1 VFGFEYAILMTI
13 VANTVV
19 KYVLHSVDLY
29 SEAPWENK
37 AVFMLYTEL
46 FIGLIKVFLVT
57 SLKQGLRT
65 LLRIRIRDP
74 VLFDPGSGH
83 TAWTST
89 AKRPG
94 RTRPSSCSTQSS
106 SLGSSRYF

>member
-1 VFGFEYAILMTI
+1 MFGFEYAILMTI

-46 FIGLIKVFLVT
+46 FIGLIKVFLTVAD
-57 SLKQGLRT
+57 L
-65 LLRIRIRDP
+65 DPYP
-74 VLFDPGSGH
+74 VLFWPLDPGRDGEKILIRDEHPKSFFR
-83 TAWTST
+83 
-89 AKRPG
+89 KLRG
-94 RTRPSSCSTQSS
+94 R
-106 SLGSSRYF
+106 F

>member
-1 VFGFEYAILMTI
+1 MFGFEYAILMTI

-46 FIGLIKVFLVT
+46 FIGLIKVFLT
-57 SLKQGLRT
+57 E
-65 LLRIRIRDP
+65 LRIRIRIWCF
-74 VLFDPGSGH
+74 FDP
-83 TAWTST
+83 WD
-89 AKRPG
+89 PG
-94 RTRPSSCSTQSS
+94 RDGEKILIRDEHPKSFFRK
-106 SLGSSRYF
+106 LRGRF

>member
-57 SLKQGLRT
+57 
-65 LLRIRIRDP
+65 P
-74 VLFDPGSGH
+74 VPTVFSRGCGFGSGSGALMTPGSGMGKKSRFGMNIPDH
-83 TAWTST
+83 
-89 AKRPG
+89 
-94 RTRPSSCSTQSS
+94 CSE
-106 SLGSSRYF
+106 SLETGFHV

>member
-1 VFGFEYAILMTI
+1 MSVQLVFGFEYAILMTI

-46 FIGLIKVFLVT
+46 FIGLIKVFLQK
-57 SLKQGLRT
+57 L
-65 LLRIRIRDP
+65 P
-74 VLFDPGSGH
+74 VPKVLSVGCGFGSGI
-83 TAWTST
+83 
-89 AKRPG
+89 R
-94 RTRPSSCSTQSS
+94 
-106 SLGSSRYF
+106 

>member
-1 VFGFEYAILMTI
+1 MKIENLILLGTFNSSSVQLVFGFEYAILMTI

-46 FIGLIKVFLVT
+46 FIGLIKVFLV
-57 SLKQGLRT
+57 KQGLRT

-74 VLFDPGSGH
+74 VLF
-83 TAWTST
+83 
-89 AKRPG
+89 
-94 RTRPSSCSTQSS
+94 
-106 SLGSSRYF
+106 

>member
-1 VFGFEYAILMTI
+1 MPNQLVFGFEYAILMTI

-46 FIGLIKVFLVT
+46 FIGLVKV
-57 SLKQGLRT
+57 SRCIEYKC
-65 LLRIRIRDP
+65 
-74 VLFDPGSGH
+74 
-83 TAWTST
+83 TST
-89 AKRPG
+89 V
-94 RTRPSSCSTQSS
+94 Q
-106 SLGSSRYF
+106 

>member
-1 VFGFEYAILMTI
+1 MFGFEYAILLTI

-46 FIGLIKVFLVT
+46 FIGLVKVPYRTGTVL
-57 SLKQGLRT
+57 QPGLR
-65 LLRIRIRDP
+65 LRPNYFGRILMRI
-74 VLFDPGSGH
+74 LETGS
-83 TAWTST
+83 
-89 AKRPG
+89 
-94 RTRPSSCSTQSS
+94 
-106 SLGSSRYF
+106 